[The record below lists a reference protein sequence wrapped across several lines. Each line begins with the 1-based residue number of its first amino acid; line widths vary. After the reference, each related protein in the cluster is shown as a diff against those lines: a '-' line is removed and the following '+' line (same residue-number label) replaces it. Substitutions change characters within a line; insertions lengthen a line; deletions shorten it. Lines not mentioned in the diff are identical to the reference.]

1 MQVLEQLENRVVGA
15 FDQLGIKFTPS
26 SQRLRD
32 LIRQIRSA
40 RTAAEERAVINKECA
55 QIRDSFRAEDNT
67 WRCRNVAKLLY
78 IYMLGYPAHF
88 GRLECLKLIASNR
101 YTDKRIG
108 YLGAMLLLDEKQ
120 DVHLLVT
127 QSLKNDLINSNQY
140 IAGLALCTLGSILS
154 TEMSRDLAVDVEKL
168 IKNSNPY
175 LKKKAILCAI
185 RIIRKVPELM
195 EIYVPSVRN
204 LLNEKNHGVLLGAI
218 GLITEMCIRSPD
230 ILTHFRKLVPNLVR
244 VLKNLIMSGYSPDH
258 DVSGI
263 SDPFLQVRIIRLLR
277 VLGKND
283 LESSES
289 MNDILAQL
297 VFLTETSTLAGQAI
311 LYELSQT
318 LMSLCTTS
326 STLRVCTNT
335 ETTKNAGNS
344 ILHETVLTIMDIKSE
359 PALRVLAVNI
369 LGRFLLNQDKN
380 IRYVALNTLLR
391 VVHADL
397 SSIQRH
403 RGTIVECLKDPD
415 VSIKRRA
422 MELCFAL
429 INRKNIVEMI
439 DELCNFLQTCEPE
452 FKADCSSNMFI
463 AMEKYAPNKK
473 WHVDQMIRILK
484 SAGNNSRDDIVSSF
498 ISLISNTSELQ
509 LYTMHQLAD
518 MIRDD
523 VTQQPL
529 VQVAAWC
536 IGEYG
541 DQFQSSEYEGK
552 KIDEEDIANL
562 LIKILNYNA
571 GLISTRQY
579 AINALIKLTTRFPV
593 LNEHVQSIMSVY
605 GCNMNLDLQQR
616 AVEYHSVLKNYDNLK
631 DGLYEQM
638 QPFEIK
644 QSYIDEIED
653 DSYENKNEDEILHE
667 KEKQKEEATK
677 ALLIIFGEDSSE
689 VTPNSNEE
697 ASRMDP
703 LADIF
708 GNTTPAA
715 KPSTS
720 NVLDSFFGSNEPA
733 AHSQSN
739 DILDIFGSSNTQP
752 EPKTVSAKSGLDDF
766 FGMNSASTQNKS
778 DTVSN
783 SDFLDIFGSSQ
794 AKPIQNGHGEQLNGK
809 KESMNVYEKNEVKI
823 TFEPCANGKGS
834 SPTQHFIQLKAENL
848 SFSNIVRDFIFSAAA
863 PTSMKLQLSQPDKTN
878 LQPFES
884 LSQTIAVANPNKD
897 KLRLRLK
904 LSYRLND
911 LSIEEPVFVV
921 NIPFFE

>member
-1 MQVLEQLENRVVGA
+1 MSMLEQIENKVVGA

-55 QIRDSFRAEDNT
+55 LIRDSFRAEDNT

-88 GRLECLKLIASNR
+88 GQLECLKLIASSR

-127 QSLKNDLINSNQY
+127 QSLKNDLLNNNQY

-154 TEMSRDLAVDVEKL
+154 SEMSRDLAVDVEKL

-204 LLNEKNHGVLLGAI
+204 LLSEKNHGVLLGAI

-230 ILTHFRKLVPNLVR
+230 ILSHFRKLVPNLVR
-244 VLKNLIMSGYSPDH
+244 ILKNLILSGYSPDH

-289 MNDILAQL
+289 MNDILAQ
-297 VFLTETSTLAGQAI
+297 
-311 LYELSQT
+311 
-318 LMSLCTTS
+318 
-326 STLRVCTNT
+326 VCTNT

-380 IRYVALNTLLR
+380 IRYVALNTLLK
-391 VVHADL
+391 VIHADI

-429 INRKNIVEMI
+429 INKSNIVEMT
-439 DELCNFLQTCEPE
+439 DELIQFLQTCEPE

-463 AMEKYAPNKK
+463 SMEKYAPNKK

-498 ISLISNTSELQ
+498 IILISNTPELHF
-509 LYTMHQLAD
+509 YTMYQLVQ

-529 VQVAAWC
+529 VQVASWC
-536 IGEYG
+536 LGEYG
-541 DQFQSSEYEGK
+541 EQFLSNDYEGE
-552 KIDEEDIANL
+552 KINEEEIANI
-562 LIKILNYNA
+562 LIKVLNYNA

-593 LNEHVQSIMSVY
+593 LTDHVQTIMSIY

-616 AVEYHSVLKNYDNLK
+616 AVEYHTVLKKFDNLRE
-631 DGLYEQM
+631 GLFEQM
-638 QPFEIK
+638 QPFELK
-644 QSYIDEIED
+644 QNYNIEEED
-653 DSYENKNEDEILHE
+653 DVYEAKTEEDKIQEQERL
-667 KEKQKEEATK
+667 KQEAAKT
-677 ALLIIFGEDSSE
+677 LIDIFGEDSSE
-689 VTPNSNEE
+689 PITTQTKSTNNDILGIFD
-697 ASRMDP
+697 AP
-703 LADIF
+703 LTAPVK
-708 GNTTPAA
+708 PAQ
-715 KPSTS
+715 
-720 NVLDSFFGSNEPA
+720 NNNLIDSFFDSVPSSSAPTVSNLPK
-733 AHSQSN
+733 N
-739 DILDIFGSSNTQP
+739 DLLDIFAGPSVKSTSPKPTSGFDDLLGLDGLGTTQNQNKPIVSSNSD
-752 EPKTVSAKSGLDDF
+752 VL
-766 FGMNSASTQNKS
+766 GMFSTQN
-778 DTVSN
+778 
-783 SDFLDIFGSSQ
+783 
-794 AKPIQNGHGEQLNGK
+794 GHANLNGNQSQ
-809 KESMNVYEKNEVKI
+809 SMVIYEKNELKLTI
-823 TFEPCANGKGS
+823 EPTANGKGS
-834 SPTQHFIQLKAENL
+834 NQAQHFVQLKAENQ
-848 SFSNIVRDFIFSAAA
+848 SFSNVIRDFLFSAAA
-863 PTSMKLQLSQPDKTN
+863 PKTMQLQLSQPDKTN
-878 LQPFES
+878 LPPLDS
-884 LSQTIAVANPNKD
+884 LSQTIAIANPNKEPL
-897 KLRLRLK
+897 KLMVK
-904 LSYRLND
+904 LSYLLND
-911 LSIEEPVFVV
+911 RPIQESNFVV
-921 NIPFFE
+921 NIPFFN